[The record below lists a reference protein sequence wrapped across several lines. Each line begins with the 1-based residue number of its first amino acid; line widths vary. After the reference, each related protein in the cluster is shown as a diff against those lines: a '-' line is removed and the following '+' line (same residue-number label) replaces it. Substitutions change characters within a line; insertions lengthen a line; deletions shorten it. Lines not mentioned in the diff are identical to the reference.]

1 MATINKNF
9 QKLASGYLFPEIAR
23 RTKLWQASHPDTQVL
38 RLGIGNTTEAL
49 PEAVCEAMKKKID
62 ELGQRSTYTGY
73 GDEQGDTY
81 LREAFVEYYKRY
93 NVELE
98 SSEFFISDGAKS
110 DAANIQDIFG
120 TDNVVAVQDPAYPVY
135 VDSNVVGGRT
145 GLFNSEKGCYD
156 GFEYLSS
163 TEENGFIPVPP
174 QEKVDLIYLCSPN
187 NPTGAVATYD
197 QLKAFVDYAIEHKSV
212 IIFDS
217 AYSEYI
223 TEEGYPRSI
232 YEVEGAKSCAIE
244 INSFSKFSGFT
255 GVRLGWTIVPKEL
268 ECEDAPK
275 GVLNAM
281 WNRRQCTFFN
291 GASNIAQRGGF
302 AALSGPGHAESRA
315 LVSYYLEN
323 ARIIREGLEQVG
335 LTVYG
340 GVNSP
345 YIWAKTPNGMDS
357 WDFFDILLDT
367 CHVVVTPG
375 GGFGPGGKNFVRV
388 SSYGHRENVVQA
400 MKQIKENLKI

>member
-1 MATINKNF
+1 MATINTNY

-23 RTKLWQASHPDTQVL
+23 RTSAWQKAYPGVPVL

-49 PEAVCEAMKKKID
+49 PVAVCEAMKNKID
-62 ELGQRSTYTGY
+62 SLSHRTTYTGY

-81 LREAFVEYYKRY
+81 LREALVTYYQRY
-93 NVELE
+93 GVELE
-98 SSEFFISDGAKS
+98 STEFFVSDGAKS
-110 DAANIQDIFG
+110 DAANIQNLFG
-120 TDNVVAVQDPAYPVY
+120 ENNIVAIQDPAYPVY

-145 GLFNSEKGCYD
+145 GFFNKGKGCYD
-156 GFEYLSS
+156 GFVYLAS
-163 TEENGFIPVPP
+163 TEENGFIPEPP
-174 QEKVDLIYLCSPN
+174 KQKVDLIYLCSPN

-197 QLKAFVDYAIEHKSV
+197 QLKAFVDYARGHKSV

-223 TEEGYPRSI
+223 TQPGYPRSI
-232 YEVEGAKSCAIE
+232 YEVEGAKECAIE

-255 GVRLGWTIVPKEL
+255 GVRLGWTIVPKAL
-268 ECEDAPK
+268 RCEDAQS

-291 GASNIAQRGGF
+291 GASNIAQMGGF
-302 AALSGPGHAESRA
+302 AALSGPGYEQSRA
-315 LVSYYLEN
+315 LVAYYLEN
-323 ARIIREGLEQVG
+323 ARIIREGLSKVG

-345 YIWAKTPNGMDS
+345 YIWARTPNGMES
-357 WDFFDILLDT
+357 WDFFDLLLDT

-375 GGFGPGGKNFVRV
+375 SGFGPAGKNFVRV
-388 SSYGHRENVVQA
+388 SSYGHHEQVIQA
-400 MKQIKENLKI
+400 MHMIEENLKI

>member
-1 MATINKNF
+1 MATINTNY

-23 RTKLWQASHPDTQVL
+23 RTGAWQKTHPGVQVL

-49 PEAVCEAMKKKID
+49 PKAVCAAMKEKID
-62 ELGQRSTYTGY
+62 ALSNRTTYSGY

-81 LREAFVEYYKRY
+81 LREALVAYYRRY
-93 NVELE
+93 GVELE
-98 SSEFFISDGAKS
+98 STEFFVSDGAKS
-110 DAANIQDIFG
+110 DAANIQDLFG
-120 TDNVVAVQDPAYPVY
+120 EHNIVAIQDPAYPVY

-145 GLFNSEKGCYD
+145 GLFNKEKGCYD
-156 GFEYLSS
+156 GFVYLSS
-163 TEENGFIPVPP
+163 TEENGFIPEPP
-174 QEKVDLIYLCSPN
+174 KQKVDLIYLCSPN

-197 QLKAFVDYAIEHKSV
+197 QLKAFVDYARDHKSV

-223 TEEGYPRSI
+223 SEPGYPRSI
-232 YEVEGAKSCAIE
+232 YEVEGAKECAIE

-255 GVRLGWTIVPKEL
+255 GVRLGWTIVPKAL
-268 ECEDAPK
+268 CCENAQA

-291 GASNIAQRGGF
+291 GASNIAQKGGF
-302 AALSGPGHAESRA
+302 AALSGAGYEQSRA
-315 LVSYYLEN
+315 LVAYYMEN
-323 ARIIREGLEQVG
+323 ARIIREGLSKVG

-345 YIWAKTPNGMDS
+345 YIWAKTPNGMES
-357 WDFFDILLDT
+357 WDFFDLLLDT

-375 GGFGPGGKNFVRV
+375 SGFGPAGKHFIRV
-388 SSYGHRENVVQA
+388 SSYGHREQVIEA
-400 MKQIKENLKI
+400 MQMIEENLKV